1 MCAQL
6 ALTPASTLQQDREVK
21 LHLLVLQAFPR
32 VPACPATLN
41 PATWMLEISS
51 PHQELLLGND
61 FAQLYLQ
68 SELCK

>member
-1 MCAQL
+1 
-6 ALTPASTLQQDREVK
+6 
-21 LHLLVLQAFPR
+21 